1 MRIKGNFGA
10 STLFDRR
17 PTTATVGLSLAALS
31 AFATL
36 FQGITT
42 LFSVSGFYFDFI
54 YVTSPDIELSWRMGL
69 IVTVWA
75 TLELIAIYLAM
86 GPRPLARLVVIAMVG
101 VKLLYLLSL
110 KQSSFPWWQDV
121 LLILFSSAP
130 LVLLLSRAS
139 NNYYALK

>member
-130 LVLLLSRAS
+130 IVHVIIQSFQ
-139 NNYYALK
+139 